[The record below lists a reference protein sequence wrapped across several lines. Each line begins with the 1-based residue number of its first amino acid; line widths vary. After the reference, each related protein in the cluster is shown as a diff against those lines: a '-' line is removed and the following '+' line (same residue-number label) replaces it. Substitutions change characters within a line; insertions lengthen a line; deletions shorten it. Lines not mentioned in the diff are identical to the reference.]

1 MLFSMASLARH
12 LGIDPDSVLRRAA
25 MKFELRFNRVENS
38 VQAASRS
45 WQDWRL
51 EELEELWQ
59 QAKTDLASSDL

>member
-1 MLFSMASLARH
+1 
-12 LGIDPDSVLRRAA
+12 